1 MIKIGA
7 TDCGEPCFNLS
18 WVDKLK
24 EVDGAVIISKGL
36 GHGSHEFK
44 NALLD
49 NKDKIIFHCTIT
61 GLGGTNVEPNVP
73 DYKTTLDYLE
83 KLISLGF
90 PSSHVVVRIDPIIG
104 SNLFSQLR
112 ADDTP
117 IYNYSRDLS
126 GYKILIDNIITKSV
140 ELNITRFRYSFLDLY
155 PHVRLGFEDLGF
167 IVPDWAMTFD
177 EIKSWLDLFLD
188 IKNDYPNIEFESCA
202 EKFVPEHHKIGC
214 VSRRDFKILGIDP
227 IECQG
232 KCYQRKTCLCSGNKV
247 ELLNDRK
254 PCSHKCIYCFWKD

>member
-24 EVDGAVIISKGL
+24 DVDGAVIISKGL
-36 GHGSHEFK
+36 GHESHEFK

-73 DYKTTLDYLE
+73 DYMTTLRYLDA
-83 KLISLGF
+83 LISLGF
-90 PSSHVVVRIDPIIG
+90 PSNHVVIRIDPIIG

-112 ADDTP
+112 VDDTP
-117 IYNYSRDLS
+117 VS
-126 GYKILIDNIITKSV
+126 GMERSLVGYQSIIKSIITRATD
-140 ELNITRFRYSFLDLY
+140 LGIARFRISFLDIY
-155 PHVRLGFEDLGF
+155 PHVRKRFKELGFL
-167 IVPDWAMTFD
+167 VPEWAMDFD
-177 EIKSWLDLFLD
+177 EMDNWKIFFQD
-188 IKNDYPNIEFESCA
+188 IRVRFPITIESCA
-202 EKFVPEHHKIGC
+202 EKFLPKCFQVGC
-214 VSRRDFKILGIDP
+214 ISKRDFEILGLDP
-227 IECQG
+227 NECQG

-247 ELLNDRK
+247 ELLQDRK
-254 PCSHKCIYCFWKD
+254 PCSHGCLYCFWMD